1 MLPPCR
7 DVWCLKFYYLHKE
20 TIGPG
25 FIGSLS
31 NSREWIKNEVRRNPL
46 FFGACIFAFGA
57 APVGAQDQENSR
69 SRLLGVESSFLITNG
84 LGEFGDLTGVGF
96 GFTMGSTWMPKRN
109 SGFGV
114 RLDLS
119 LNLYDRESTPTCLT
133 DPCWIEG
140 DVVTNY
146 GAFQF
151 GIGPEW
157 TVTSGPVQPY
167 IFATVGR
174 SVFYTSLGLELC
186 GRGGH
191 DHHHSSDSCY
201 SEATENYHTDW
212 GPVVRGGGGLRF
224 KIWKFFGLYL
234 GAVYQHVGTRT
245 YMVKG
250 DLDLNDDG
258 SVTIGKKRYSAAN
271 NLGFEFGLHWDIPG
285 G

>member
-1 MLPPCR
+1 M
-7 DVWCLKFYYLHKE
+7 
-20 TIGPG
+20 
-25 FIGSLS
+25 GSS
-31 NSREWIKNEVRRNPL
+31 RNSREWIKNEVRRNPL
-46 FFGACIFAFGA
+46 FFGACVFALGA
-57 APVGAQDQENSR
+57 APVGAQEQENSK
-69 SRLLGVESSFLITNG
+69 SRLLGVESSFLITKG
-84 LGEFGDLTGVGF
+84 LGEFGELAGAGF

-109 SGFGV
+109 SGVGV

-157 TVTSGPVQPY
+157 TISSGPVQPY
-167 IFATVGR
+167 LFATVGQ
-174 SVFYTSLGLELC
+174 SVFFTSLGLELC

-191 DHHHSSDSCY
+191 DHHHASDSCY

-224 KIWKFFGLYL
+224 KVWKFLSLYV
-234 GAVYQHVGTRT
+234 GAVYQHAGTRT

-258 SVTIGKKRYSAAN
+258 SVTIDKKRYSPAN
-271 NLGFEFGLHWDIPG
+271 NLGFEVGLHWDIPRSG
-285 G
+285 SSME